1 MPGAIDPSDLLELD
15 GELTDGE
22 RAVRDRVRTF
32 VRDRVL
38 PDVEGWF
45 ERGEFP
51 VELAKE
57 FGALGVL
64 GMHLEGYG
72 CAGRSATEYGI
83 ACREIEA
90 GDSGLR
96 SFVSVQGS
104 LSMFPIH
111 RFGSDEQKQ
120 RWLPAMATGEA
131 IGCFA
136 LTEPAAGSDPS
147 SMTTSVRRDGSDWV
161 LDGHK
166 KWNTNG
172 IVSDVTIV
180 WARTEDGIRG
190 FCIPSDTPGMRF
202 EPLTRAWSLRAAAR
216 SELFLEGVRVPEGAA
231 LPGAI
236 GLKAA
241 LQCLN
246 EARFG
251 IAWGAVGAARACY
264 EAALRWTTERVQ
276 FGKPVAG
283 FQLVQAKLVG
293 MALEIE
299 KAMLLAL
306 RLGRLKDAGRVRPDQ
321 VSLAKLNNARIAL
334 QVAREAR
341 ALLGASGITFDH
353 PVIRHMNNLE
363 SVVTYEGTEEIHTLI
378 VGQTIT
384 GLRAFE

>member
-147 SMTTSVRRDGSDWV
+147 SMTTSARRDGSDWV